1 MSKKFTYEEL
11 EQRVRELEASKT
23 LREQGSLDRLIESI
37 QAGIV
42 IHGSDGA
49 VIKSNTAA
57 QTMLGLTHEQMLG
70 KEVIDPAWTFLR
82 EDGSPMPVEEYPVS
96 RVIATKKPVHNLVA
110 GIQRSDKA
118 EPVWVLDTAIP
129 EFGEDGRISQIITSF
144 MDISALKTSEEKYR
158 NLFENTMYEVH
169 LWKLVR
175 DEHGSIQT
183 WRLVD
188 INPAALKAWGK
199 TRSGIIGK
207 TTNEIFSYDATEQ
220 FMPIVKKI
228 FSEGAPHT
236 WETYFPP
243 TGQFYHM
250 ISVPFGEYFFSTGTD
265 ITERKQAEMALRKS
279 ENLLSQAEEIADM
292 GSWEWDIENDKAYWS
307 DGLFKIFKR
316 SPKKGAPK
324 WAQQSGF
331 YQKESFEKLGRAVKA
346 CIKNGTPY
354 DVTVQAIRS
363 DGEIRTC
370 ISRGRGEKNQEGII
384 IRLWG
389 TFNDVTERV
398 KTEQALKNSEKL
410 LRNIIDT
417 STDYIFVKD
426 KNLKTILCNKA
437 FARAVNKK
445 PSDLIGK
452 TDIENGWDVELVKGN
467 PEKGITGYEKDD
479 LEALSGKI
487 VQNTDR
493 ASISGKTH
501 FLDSVKI
508 PLKDE
513 SNKIFGVLGISRDIT
528 ERKELESEKD
538 HLIDELR
545 HALAKVKKLEGFLP
559 ICSYCKKIRDD
570 LGYWQQIEKYIRERS
585 DAQFSHSICPE
596 CAKKHF
602 PDLKLFDK

>member
-57 QTMLGLTHEQMLG
+57 QTMLGLTHEHMLG

-175 DEHGSIQT
+175 GEHGSIQT

-528 ERKELESEKD
+528 ERKQLESEKD

>member
-158 NLFENTMYEVH
+158 NLFENTMHEVH

-467 PEKGITGYEKDD
+467 PVKGITGYEKDD

-528 ERKELESEKD
+528 ERKQLESEKD